1 MRFWPNSGK
10 YEKMAANMPEV
21 GEFHRKDPPMKQM
34 VVGLMFL
41 VLTAAPSV
49 FAQEHDH
56 GEIGVYGDYFR
67 LGAAGN
73 ADYLGVGGRIG
84 FNVAPRVQLEAQ
96 MAYDFEKSFTTITSN
111 LISTTVQNTSVTL
124 LHGLFGPKFSL
135 GTDHAR
141 LFGTVQGG
149 FIRFGVSNGSPG
161 NGFLSSVGNFG
172 DTNTNAAIY
181 PGGGGEFSVGPIGVR
196 IDVGDFIYF
205 NAGAHNNLVVKF
217 GPQIKF

>member
-1 MRFWPNSGK
+1 
-10 YEKMAANMPEV
+10 
-21 GEFHRKDPPMKQM
+21 M
-34 VVGLMFL
+34 VVGLALL

-49 FAQEHDH
+49 FAQERDH

-67 LGAAGN
+67 LNALGN
-73 ADYLGVGGRIG
+73 ADYVGVGGRVG
-84 FNVAPRVQLEAQ
+84 FNVAPKVQLEAQ
-96 MAYDFEKSFTTITSN
+96 MAYDFAQSFTRITSTTFT
-111 LISTTVQNTSVTL
+111 TTVGQTSINL

-149 FIRFGVSNGSPG
+149 FIRFGVSNSGPGS
-161 NGFLSSVGNFG
+161 GFVNSVGNFG
-172 DTNTNAAIY
+172 DTNTNGAIY
-181 PGGGGEFSVGPIGVR
+181 PGGGGEFYVGPIGVR

-205 NAGAHNNLVVKF
+205 SGGAHNNLVVKF